1 MLCYMKFPA
10 DLNLCLDAHVQEV
23 DLENGCNTLTRVQCM
38 QAVVPTQGDPS
49 CTIHLVSFKPYSTLH
64 SSGFFGGKIEVM
76 LRLAGLPYRAHNG
89 NVLDKKTCPKSKVGS
104 TSYPHIFPP
113 LACNAQSVW
122 QAQRTLETKFT
133 EEAGR
138 AVEFATSVRPSAVTD
153 GNCNH
158 FCTT

>member
-1 MLCYMKFPA
+1 MS
-10 DLNLCLDAHVQEV
+10 
-23 DLENGCNTLTRVQCM
+23 RVQCM

-76 LRLAGLPYRAHNG
+76 LRLAGLPYQAHNG
-89 NVLDKKTCPKSKVGS
+89 NVLDKKNCPKSKVGS

-113 LACNAQSVW
+113 LACNSQSVW
-122 QAQRTLETKFT
+122 QTQRTLETKST

-138 AVEFATSVRPSAVTD
+138 VFELKRKNVRPQASPPSAVT
-153 GNCNH
+153 GSNH
-158 FCTT
+158 YSTTAFHQSSCKH